1 MKKLLAVTACPTGVA
16 HTYMA
21 AESLLKTAREKG
33 IDIKVETR
41 GAVGV
46 ENELSDEEIAEA
58 HAIIIA
64 ADTDVLEGRFAGKP
78 VVKVPVAQA
87 IKNPAGL
94 LEEALEKPAAA
105 PQSSNSGLADQVEKA
120 KADRGA
126 ARKGAYKH
134 LMTGVSAMLPLVV
147 AGGLLI
153 ALSFVFGIEAFKEEG
168 TLAAALMNIG
178 SGAAFQ
184 LMVPILAGFIAFS
197 IAEKPGMAPG
207 LVGGMLASQ
216 IGAGFLGGII
226 AGFLAGYVAKW
237 MKQYIKMP
245 RNLEGLKP
253 ILIIPLL
260 ATGVTGLLMIYVIGE
275 PIKYVMDGLTNWLQ
289 TLGTTNA
296 ILLGLILGAMM
307 AFDMGGPLNKTAYT
321 FSVGLLASNVYG
333 PMAAVMA
340 AGMTPPLA
348 LWLATLIAKNKFTPE
363 ERDAGKAASV
373 LGLAFIT
380 EGAIPF
386 AAGDPFRV
394 IPSIIAGS
402 AVTGA
407 MSMMFDITLRAP
419 HGGAFVLAIPNAV
432 NHVAWYALSIV
443 VGTLVS
449 AFLLAVL
456 KKPLQSKNLV

>member
-94 LEEALEKPAAA
+94 LEEALDKPAAA

>member
-46 ENELSDEEIAEA
+46 ENELSDAEIAEA

-94 LEEALEKPAAA
+94 IEEALEKPAAS
-105 PQSSNSGLADQVEKA
+105 PQSSASGLADQVEKA

-237 MKQYIKMP
+237 MKQHIKMP

-260 ATGVTGLLMIYVIGE
+260 ATGITGLMMIYVIGE

-449 AFLLAVL
+449 ALLLAVL
-456 KKPLQSKNLV
+456 KKPLKSLV